1 MFDWSQD
8 TQAAPVIIED
18 TMQNND
24 DIFRWVYRGLDSD
37 QKCIPFTRSNPY
49 CYLDYSQNKGAREQ
63 FNALTAYLDLSA
75 VYGSERNISE
85 PLREAPSKHIWYF
98 VFLKRFRTH
107 LRVNGMAFYIKAF
120 NFNSLNHKII
130 IFLYHN
136 MSFALLNELFPRKWS
151 VWSAS

>member
-1 MFDWSQD
+1 MLMQFGQFVDHDISLSPED
-8 TQAAPVIIED
+8 GNILFSLYHLLLPILISVSELPCCDERYSKHTENCAPVIIED

-85 PLREAPSKHIWYF
+85 PLREAPSKCSYLIFCISKKGLEHI
-98 VFLKRFRTH
+98 
-107 LRVNGMAFYIKAF
+107 
-120 NFNSLNHKII
+120 
-130 IFLYHN
+130 
-136 MSFALLNELFPRKWS
+136 
-151 VWSAS
+151 